1 MIVSFCV
8 SFNLSHKEVDK
19 NQAIEY
25 GSKIKT
31 GTEQN
36 RWFIFLTSMAMI
48 MLLNVVNLP
57 HHIDCTYKLCERG
70 FPLLVFGLSDIC
82 GHFYPIAFA
91 IISHEQEFDFYTFF
105 VTLLEFC
112 KLLAISPLITHLVQD
127 ACGVCANAAS
137 AWFGTNLTILMC
149 FFHVQKNIKEHLK
162 NVDEKL

>member
-1 MIVSFCV
+1 
-8 SFNLSHKEVDK
+8 
-19 NQAIEY
+19 
-25 GSKIKT
+25 
-31 GTEQN
+31 
-36 RWFIFLTSMAMI
+36 MAMI

-70 FPLLVFGLSDIC
+70 FPLLVFGFSDIC
-82 GHFYPIAFA
+82 GYFYPIAFA

-105 VTLLEFC
+105 VTLSELC
-112 KLLAISPLITHLVQD
+112 KLLGISPLITHLVQD